1 MPLVVIRLISAAYTR
16 HWSCALVGML
26 ETIAIALVFIWLLG
40 LVFSQT
46 LGGAIH
52 LLLVIAFIAIAVRLI
67 RGRDPLT

>member
-1 MPLVVIRLISAAYTR
+1 MLTPPTR
-16 HWSCALVGML
+16 HQSCALVGML

-52 LLLVIAFIAIAVRLI
+52 LLLVIAFITVAIRLI

>member
-1 MPLVVIRLISAAYTR
+1 MPLVVIQLIITAPTR
-16 HWSCALVGML
+16 HCSCALVGML